1 MSSIRMGEKQRAANL
16 TNSMRHSNVGFQ
28 IKNKELLKNRRG
40 VQVDTAGAQHGVA
53 QNNAVL

>member
-1 MSSIRMGEKQRAANL
+1 MGEKQRAANL